1 MPKLVN
7 LGSLCIDFVYS
18 VPHLVTAGE
27 TLASSAYDVYPGGK
41 GLNQSLAAA
50 AAGCEVVHAGAVG
63 NDGAVLLDTL
73 REQGVATDLVNV
85 LAVASGHAVIQVDP
99 QGRNGIVISGG
110 ANRQLDQ
117 DQVEAALDAV
127 NGHDWLLLQ
136 NEINDLP
143 RVIRRARD
151 RGLRIA
157 LNLAPA
163 DAASREYP
171 IELLDLL
178 IVNAAEAQALVGH
191 LGHIAEPRAHF
202 ARIRSRWPEL
212 SVVLTLGANGL
223 IFFDAAA
230 AEEGELRAYVVDAVD
245 ETAAGDA
252 FVGYLLARL
261 VAGESIAQALPSAS
275 AAGALA
281 TTRAGAAPSIPAAG
295 EVAALMQRQTL
306 QIPQLL

>member
-1 MPKLVN
+1 M
-7 LGSLCIDFVYS
+7 DFVYS

-27 TLASSAYDVYPGGK
+27 TLASTTYDVYPGGK

-63 NDGAVLLDTL
+63 SDGDVLLETL
-73 REQGVATDLVNV
+73 REQGVATHLINV
-85 LAVASGHAVIQVDP
+85 LPFASGHAVIQVDP

-110 ANRQLDQ
+110 ANRRLSQ
-117 DQVEAALDAV
+117 DQVDAAFDTV
-127 NGHDWLLLQ
+127 NAHDWLLLQ
-136 NEINDLP
+136 NEINNVP
-143 RVIRRARD
+143 GVIKRARD
-151 RGLRIA
+151 RGLQLA

-163 DAASREYP
+163 DAAARDYP

-191 LGHIAEPRAHF
+191 HAEPRAQF
-202 ARIRSRWPEL
+202 VQMRRRWPAL
-212 SVVLTLGANGL
+212 SIVLTLGANGL
-223 IFFDAAA
+223 IYFDAAA
-230 AEEGELRAYVVDAVD
+230 AEEGELGAYAVDAID

-261 VAGESIAQALPSAS
+261 VAGESIARALPSAS

-281 TTRAGAAPSIPAAG
+281 TTGAGAAPSIPAAT
-295 EVAALMQRQTL
+295 EVAALMQRQSL
-306 QIPQLL
+306 G